1 MPTTPEA
8 DLGRF
13 SDREDPL
20 VSALAQ
26 TTFVVTA
33 LLNRL
38 CAEHDLSLT
47 QLRVLAILR
56 DRDRVRVSMLADH
69 LGLER
74 STTTGQVDRG
84 VRRGLLERAA
94 SPDDGRAVDVSLTA
108 AGLDLADTLYAAVT
122 GSIASL
128 TATLG
133 TTERRRLTALLHRLL
148 AASPAAR
155 ST

>member
-1 MPTTPEA
+1 VPPDPELR
-8 DLGRF
+8 LGRP
-13 SDREDPL
+13 SEREDPL

-26 TTFVVTA
+26 TTFLVMA

-56 DRDRVRVSMLADH
+56 DRDRVRVSTLADH

-74 STTTGQVDRG
+74 STVTGQVDRG
-84 VRRGLLERAA
+84 VRLGLLARTA
-94 SPDDGRAVDVSLTA
+94 SPGDGRAVDVSLTA
-108 AGLDLADTLYAAVT
+108 AGLDLADRLYAAVT
-122 GSIASL
+122 ASL
-128 TATLG
+128 EGLTGSLG
-133 TTERRRLTALLHRLL
+133 AADQRRLAALLDRLIV
-148 AASPAAR
+148 ASTASG

>member
-1 MPTTPEA
+1 M
-8 DLGRF
+8 LGSP

-26 TTFVVTA
+26 TTFVVVA

-38 CAEHDLSLT
+38 GAEHDLSLT

-56 DRDRVRVSMLADH
+56 DRDRVRVSVLAEH

-74 STTTGQVDRG
+74 STMTGQVDRG
-84 VRRGLLERAA
+84 VRRGLLDRAP
-94 SPDDGRAVDVSLTA
+94 SPDDGRAVDVSLTP
-108 AGLDLADTLYAAVT
+108 AGLDLADRLYAAVS
-122 GSIASL
+122 GSLDGLA
-128 TATLG
+128 AGLG
-133 TTERRRLTALLHRLL
+133 AVERRRLAALLGRLL
-148 AASPAAR
+148 EASAAAS

>member
-1 MPTTPEA
+1 MPSNPELE
-8 DLGRF
+8 LGRP

-20 VSALAQ
+20 VGALAQ
-26 TTFVVTA
+26 TTFVVMA

-56 DRDRVRVSMLADH
+56 DRDHVRVSALAEH
-69 LGLER
+69 LGLEK
-74 STTTGQVDRG
+74 STVTGQVDRG
-84 VRRGLLERAA
+84 VRRGLLGRAP
-94 SPDDGRAVDVSLTA
+94 SPGDGRAVDVSLTPD
-108 AGLDLADTLYAAVT
+108 GLELANRLYAAVA
-122 GSIASL
+122 ASLADL

-133 TTERRRLTALLHRLL
+133 ATERRRLTALLARLL
-148 AASPAAR
+148 AAAPTGR